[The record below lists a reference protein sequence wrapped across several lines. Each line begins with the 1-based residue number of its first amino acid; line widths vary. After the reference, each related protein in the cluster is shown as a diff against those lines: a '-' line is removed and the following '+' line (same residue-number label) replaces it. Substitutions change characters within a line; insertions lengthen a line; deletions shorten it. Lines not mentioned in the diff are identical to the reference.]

1 MARTAFRLIVAIMAA
16 FWCTQ
21 ELHAQYGGGGG
32 GMGGGGGGAGASS
45 GSGFGSSSSAFSS
58 SSSAFSSAGTG
69 SNSSFSSSG
78 FGSGFSGSGFSGGSG
93 SAATGGVGIGG
104 AQSMYGLR
112 AGGAG
117 ATTPG
122 MGNYQSSQSYRPTTT
137 GYGGASS
144 RSRRGT
150 NPEQT
155 ANQAGTAEQVWFEPR
170 VEVGFPVSLPPNAAI
185 ASTLANSFHST
196 ALAGRFG
203 GVQVR
208 VEGNTAVLR
217 GAVASVGDRELAAQM
232 ALLEPSIYSI
242 RNELTVGPPV
252 PAAKP
257 PAQ

>member
-1 MARTAFRLIVAIMAA
+1 MARITFPWIATVVVA

-21 ELHAQYGGGGG
+21 DVYAQYGGGGM
-32 GMGGGGGGAGASS
+32 GMGGAGGAGSGAGSSGFGASS
-45 GSGFGSSSSAFSS
+45 GAFSS

-69 SNSSFSSSG
+69 SNSSFSTSG
-78 FGSGFSGSGFSGGSG
+78 FGSGFSGSGFSGGTG
-93 SAATGGVGIGG
+93 STATGAVGIGG
-104 AQSMYGLR
+104 ASSMYGLR

-117 ATTPG
+117 TTT
-122 MGNYQSSQSYRPTTT
+122 MGNSYGSNQSYRPTTT
-137 GYGGASS
+137 GYGGASA

-150 NPEQT
+150 NPQQT

-170 VEVGFPVSLPPNAAI
+170 VEVGFPVSLPPNTAVAG
-185 ASTLANSFHST
+185 TLASSFHSPV
-196 ALAGRFG
+196 LASRFG
-203 GVQVR
+203 GVQVK

-217 GAVASVGDRELAAQM
+217 GTVASVGDRELAAQM

-242 RNELTVGPPV
+242 RNELNVGPPV